1 MSMYIM
7 LDVFDMM
14 TEILGEKENQ
24 KQKVFLTNEQMV
36 LGKVNI
42 YIWKKK
48 KKKLDPSFVQ

>member
-48 KKKLDPSFVQ
+48 KKLDPSFVQ

>member
-24 KQKVFLTNEQMV
+24 KQSLFNKWTNGVGESEH
-36 LGKVNI
+36 LHL
-42 YIWKKK
+42 KKK
-48 KKKLDPSFVQ
+48 KEIGP